1 MSNVLTKN
9 WKENGKAVKGLKY
22 MIIYFRNVL
31 MLEMAPHL
39 CICIDPFCFP
49 STHLDDVM
57 SIEGLLYW
65 VFQSISW
72 RDQSGM

>member
-9 WKENGKAVKGLKY
+9 WKENGKTVKGLKY

-31 MLEMAPHL
+31 MLEMALRL
-39 CICIDPFCFP
+39 CICVDLFCFP

-57 SIEGLLYW
+57 SIEG
-65 VFQSISW
+65 
-72 RDQSGM
+72 